1 MGGGS
6 SSLTK
11 NNVTTRNIVEAMS
24 KTLQNCQG
32 NTLISQKVEI
42 IGNYNVVRNVRLV
55 QGMKL
60 SSSCSL
66 DDKNVAET
74 QQSVA
79 NAIKQASE
87 SQNTAVL
94 GALGS
99 SSSKDETTILN
110 EVKTKIDRETIQNIV
125 NNFNAT
131 QDFFLRGDSNIVDDI
146 TMEQSMEVL
155 YNNCLSA
162 LSKLSSFQEATQDIS
177 QTSKATQ
184 SNPISE
190 IIDSIGSIFTSLG
203 LMWVIIIVVALV
215 VGGWILINGG
225 PIGLIFG
232 DDGNGDVSSNGST
245 GGPGSARPQMT
256 PQQKMQTFRRQI
268 PGVTQMTQRLPM
280 AQSAIPVRQQ
290 SQLQPR
296 SPLPLQPQPGLVSV
310 R

>member
-32 NTLISQKVEI
+32 NTVISQKVEI

-232 DDGNGDVSSNGST
+232 DDGDGIST
-245 GGPGSARPQMT
+245 SKGVHGPARPPMY
-256 PQQKMQTFRRQI
+256 PKMQ
-268 PGVTQMTQRLPM
+268 QMTQRLPQM
-280 AQSAIPVRQQ
+280 YP
-290 SQLQPR
+290 QPR
-296 SPLPLQPQPGLVSV
+296 TAPIPPQMYPQQTQQKIQLPQRTQRGVPVPQIGLVSA
-310 R
+310 